1 MRPTGSRSSREAA
14 ENGRSWTY
22 AELLDLSERAARA
35 LLGRFRPG
43 ERVAFWAANVPEWL
57 PAFYGAALAGLT
69 LVTVNPA
76 YKRRE
81 LEYVLAK
88 SRAAGV
94 FVAGAY
100 RGFDMEAAV
109 AEARPGLPELR
120 EVLPVAAN
128 STAFRGRRVR
138 RRPKCRGWRR
148 ATRRSSCSPRA
159 PPGRRRA

>member
-1 MRPTGSRSSREAA
+1 MAVATPESYRRRRLETSYWPAFTDVPLRALTLGDALREAA
-14 ENGRSWTY
+14 RESPDRLAVVEGSRENGRSWTY

-35 LLGRFRPG
+35 MLGRFRPG

-88 SRAAGV
+88 SRAVSA
-94 FVAGAY
+94 
-100 RGFDMEAAV
+100 
-109 AEARPGLPELR
+109 
-120 EVLPVAAN
+120 
-128 STAFRGRRVR
+128 S
-138 RRPKCRGWRR
+138 
-148 ATRRSSCSPRA
+148 
-159 PPGRRRA
+159 